1 MRKPIV
7 APDLGAEA
15 PVLNLWLARP
25 GDRVYAG
32 DRVIEMLLDA
42 ATVDVSAPCSGR
54 LGERLAWPADRLEPG
69 QVLGYIETEDD
80 HEPG

>member
-7 APDLGAEA
+7 TPDLGAT

-25 GDRVYAG
+25 GDVVYAG
-32 DRVIEMLLDA
+32 DRVVEVLLGA

-54 LGERLAWPADRLEPG
+54 LAEKLAWPAEQLAAG
-69 QVLGYIETEDD
+69 QVLGYIETQDE
-80 HEPG
+80 EAVT

>member
-7 APDLGAEA
+7 TPDLGAA
-15 PVLNLWLARP
+15 AVLNLWLARP

-32 DRVIEMLLDA
+32 DRVVEVLLGA

-54 LGERLAWPADRLEPG
+54 LTEKLAWPTDQLAAG
-69 QVLGYIETEDD
+69 QVLGYIETEDED
-80 HEPG
+80 NG